1 MNFHNSADRVIYLK
15 ITKNLCMCD
24 LFCIFNMGNTNLT
37 ATTYGY
43 YSFTI
48 GRMVAVGSLG
58 LPGAQE
64 ATAQTQAFI
73 LEIGHG
79 RIRLGRVQ
87 QTQRPLMPYVPKKQP
102 AEDKCPRRIAIRCA
116 VPVQRLRCVPWNG
129 TSSSSRIMSK
139 GLSSIWTTSVVLPS
153 LSMS

>member
-1 MNFHNSADRVIYLK
+1 MYWNYLY
-15 ITKNLCMCD
+15 KNLCIWG
-24 LFCIFNMGNTNLT
+24 LFCIFSMKITNQK
-37 ATTYGY
+37 ATGYGY
-43 YSFTI
+43 YTSTI
-48 GRMVAVGSLG
+48 GRMVAVGSPG

-64 ATAQTQAFI
+64 TTSQTQTLV
-73 LEIGHG
+73 LEAGYG

-87 QTQRPLMPYVPKKQP
+87 QTQRSLMPYVHKNNPPKTV
-102 AEDKCPRRIAIRCA
+102 PRRIAIRYA